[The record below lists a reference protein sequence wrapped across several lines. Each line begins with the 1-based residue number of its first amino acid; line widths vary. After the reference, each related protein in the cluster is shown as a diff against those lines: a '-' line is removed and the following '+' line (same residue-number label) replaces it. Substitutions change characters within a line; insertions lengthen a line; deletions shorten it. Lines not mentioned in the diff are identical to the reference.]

1 MIRRMT
7 KAALLYHLEALRV
20 LAEEDVIRPVY
31 KDAILDSLLDYIGDK
46 EIRGK
51 VEEIAL

>member
-7 KAALLYHLEALRV
+7 KARLLSHLELLRK
-20 LAEEDVIRPVY
+20 LAEEDVIQPVY

-46 EIRGK
+46 AIREK